1 MAGGEETEAGSKEK
15 AALKVEATAA
25 VSPAAV
31 VLVAAREAQREAV
44 HTEAEPM
51 VGALEAV
58 MAVMVVFVV
67 AASEATVSNRRSPHT
82 R

>member
-31 VLVAAREAQREAV
+31 REAQREAV

>member
-1 MAGGEETEAGSKEK
+1 M
-15 AALKVEATAA
+15 
-25 VSPAAV
+25 
-31 VLVAAREAQREAV
+31 AAREAQREAV

-67 AASEATVSNRRSPHT
+67 ATVSNRRSPHT